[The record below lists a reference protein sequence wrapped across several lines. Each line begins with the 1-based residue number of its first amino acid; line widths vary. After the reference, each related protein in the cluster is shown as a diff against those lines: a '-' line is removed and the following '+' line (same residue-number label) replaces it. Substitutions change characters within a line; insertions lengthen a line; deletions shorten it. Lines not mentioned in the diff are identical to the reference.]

1 MIKKRLKLLIITSVI
16 ILLPILAGI
25 LLWNQLPEQLPIH
38 WNAAGEVDGWSSKPV
53 AVFGLPL
60 LMLVVQWVCVFAT
73 LADPKKKNHSE
84 KVLALVFWL
93 VPLLALVL
101 PAVTYCAAMG
111 TEVQITVVV
120 NVLMGLMFVVIG
132 NYLPKCKQN
141 YTVGY
146 KIPWTLDSEENWNKT
161 HRVAGFLWVIGGI
174 VMILAGFFAGVWVT
188 MGICTVIA
196 LVPIVYSYVLHTKGV

>member
-1 MIKKRLKLLIITSVI
+1 MIKKRLKLLIITSVV

-38 WNAAGEVDGWSSKPV
+38 WNAAGEVDGWSSKPA

-93 VPLLALVL
+93 V
-101 PAVTYCAAMG
+101 
-111 TEVQITVVV
+111 
-120 NVLMGLMFVVIG
+120 
-132 NYLPKCKQN
+132 
-141 YTVGY
+141 
-146 KIPWTLDSEENWNKT
+146 
-161 HRVAGFLWVIGGI
+161 R
-174 VMILAGFFAGVWVT
+174 
-188 MGICTVIA
+188 
-196 LVPIVYSYVLHTKGV
+196 